1 MLRRKIMKGKGKL
14 FIISGPSGSGKSTL
28 LAEVL
33 EKLDNEYF
41 SVSVT
46 TRAPR
51 PGEIDGVNYLF
62 KTREEFEGMI
72 TNGEFLEYT
81 EYAGNYY
88 GTPAEPILRKLEEG
102 KDIFLDIEVV
112 GALQVRKKIPEAVLI
127 FAVPPSFSELE
138 RRLRK
143 RSTESEQKIR
153 ERLEVA
159 RREYKQAVSYDY
171 IVITDKPGDACREI
185 LSIVT
190 AEQCRVSQREHL
202 LREV

>member
-185 LSIVT
+185 LAIVT
-190 AEQCRVSQREHL
+190 AEQCKVSRREHL